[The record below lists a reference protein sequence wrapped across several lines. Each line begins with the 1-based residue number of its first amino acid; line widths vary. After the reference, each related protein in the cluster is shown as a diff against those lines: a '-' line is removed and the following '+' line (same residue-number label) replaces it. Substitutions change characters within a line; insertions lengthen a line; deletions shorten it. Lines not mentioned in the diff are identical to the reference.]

1 MSATEEATKA
11 VCTSEAAQ
19 TAAVRTLAEA
29 KTRAEIGAARVET
42 TRQELATAHAHL
54 ANEPGAAAS
63 KRAAAART
71 AVDDAIAVEGIL
83 REAVGRAELAAEV
96 VAAGVKGAHAAL
108 AKAERDVDMAE
119 GGRILQDL
127 LDLSAQIRA
136 RRARLDEL
144 VARHSRVMTVDSF
157 GVAAAEVRND
167 MRIAAGL
174 PPNRLDGR
182 CDRGEARAGGRIAAS
197 QSRCRTTSRHRRP
210 RNTGATKR
218 IAWKAPS
225 IFRGPW

>member
-11 VCTSEAAQ
+11 VVVSEAAK
-19 TAAVRTLAEA
+19 TAAARALAEA

-42 TRQELATAHAHL
+42 TREELATAHAHL

-83 REAVGRAELAAEV
+83 QENVGRAELAVEV
-96 VAAGVKGAHAAL
+96 ADAAIRASHASL
-108 AKAERDVDMAE
+108 AKAERDVDMIE
-119 GGRILQDL
+119 GGQILKDL

-136 RRARLDEL
+136 RRARLDDL
-144 VARHSRVMTVDSF
+144 VAKHSRTMLVDSF
-157 GVAAAEVRND
+157 GAASAEVRND

-174 PPNRLDGR
+174 PPIDWMG
-182 CDRGEARAGGRIAAS
+182 DVIETKPAQVAA
-197 QSRCRTTSRHRRP
+197 
-210 RNTGATKR
+210 
-218 IAWKAPS
+218 
-225 IFRGPW
+225 